1 MTERRRRQVV
11 VLGFDAMSPR
21 LVRTM
26 MSRGRLPNFAA
37 CFGAGATA
45 AVRTPPGVLVG
56 GVWPSFWTGR
66 WPSQHGFYCFRQLV
80 SGTYRIRRVSP
91 DDVVDSP
98 FWMSLDEAGLR
109 TCMLDVPLVPQ
120 TRPVRGIHVTDWG
133 THDRMLDPHAW
144 PENVER
150 ELSESVGAHAV
161 VGTCDAYGER
171 RGWSDLVRDL
181 GRGVEQRTEL
191 SLGLLGSDDWDC
203 FATVYSE
210 SHCAG
215 HQLWW
220 AHDPSHPDY
229 SRDAADPLEGVYEI
243 LDGALGRLLAA
254 IDPHAT
260 VLLVLSHGIGQHH
273 DAEHLLA
280 EILARLDDAYGA
292 PPAWLVARER
302 VLCAIERRRA
312 PKAHVRGVT
321 YPDGSVA
328 SSRHFFRAPNN
339 EYEGAVRVNLR
350 GREPRGRVAPGEE
363 LDALLT
369 WLERELLNLRD
380 PESGRTLVRR
390 VLRASTVYSGARLDA
405 LPDLFIDWERSAP
418 ITAAASDTVGVVR
431 GEYTGTRSGDHRPG
445 GFLVAR
451 GPGIEPGP
459 IDGVAVVDL
468 APTIV
473 ELLGVDGGPFDGAP
487 IRSLIE
493 GHR

>member
-1 MTERRRRQVV
+1 
-11 VLGFDAMSPR
+11 
-21 LVRTM
+21 M

-37 CFGAGATA
+37 FFGTGATA
-45 AVRTPPGVLVG
+45 ADPPRRASWLAE
-56 GVWPSFWTGR
+56 WPSFWTGR

-91 DDVVDSP
+91 DDVVDSS

-191 SLGLLGSDDWDC
+191 SLGLLVNDDWDC

-243 LDGALGRLLAA
+243 LDGACWDDCSLPSIRTR
-254 IDPHAT
+254 PCCWSSAT
-260 VLLVLSHGIGQHH
+260 ESGNITMPSICWRRSWRDSTMLTAH
-273 DAEHLLA
+273 
-280 EILARLDDAYGA
+280 
-292 PPAWLVARER
+292 
-302 VLCAIERRRA
+302 RRRGWW
-312 PKAHVRGVT
+312 H
-321 YPDGSVA
+321 A
-328 SSRHFFRAPNN
+328 SGCS
-339 EYEGAVRVNLR
+339 
-350 GREPRGRVAPGEE
+350 
-363 LDALLT
+363 
-369 WLERELLNLRD
+369 
-380 PESGRTLVRR
+380 
-390 VLRASTVYSGARLDA
+390 AR
-405 LPDLFIDWERSAP
+405 
-418 ITAAASDTVGVVR
+418 
-431 GEYTGTRSGDHRPG
+431 
-445 GFLVAR
+445 
-451 GPGIEPGP
+451 
-459 IDGVAVVDL
+459 
-468 APTIV
+468 
-473 ELLGVDGGPFDGAP
+473 
-487 IRSLIE
+487 
-493 GHR
+493 